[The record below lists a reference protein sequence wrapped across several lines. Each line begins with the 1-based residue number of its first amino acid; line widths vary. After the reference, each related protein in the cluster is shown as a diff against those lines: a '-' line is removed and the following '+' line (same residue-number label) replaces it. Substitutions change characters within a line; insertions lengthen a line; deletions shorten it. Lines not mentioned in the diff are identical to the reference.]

1 MLGKPAWKIKASRAI
16 AAAPRAGLHYTAAA
30 RRAVRP
36 GSSPEVVPMLL
47 SLRRLAFTATALA
60 LLAGAGPLAAAE
72 VLVDGNFETQKNSG
86 DLRKDGKGADWYE
99 SRKDG
104 EGAKL
109 LMLSTKDVGGNAT
122 KKAMLKAH
130 PDLNTYLSQRL
141 AAPIKVAATLRYD
154 LFVREILPDDNR
166 SAFCFLGGI
175 KDKTGGPNSTGAERF
190 VFLGCENA
198 ATPGKMNLFA
208 REGANDWAKR
218 TLVAKDLELGKWYTV
233 VVDVN
238 VAEGFYAVHIEGV
251 TQPFELESFF
261 TKGKTPSQLTHL
273 SFATWN
279 DGAGTFYVDE
289 VSLEGN

>member
-1 MLGKPAWKIKASRAI
+1 MLRA
-16 AAAPRAGLHYTAAA
+16 TQ
-30 RRAVRP
+30 
-36 GSSPEVVPMLL
+36 
-47 SLRRLAFTATALA
+47 RLALVVASLA
-60 LLAGAGPLAAAE
+60 LLLGVGRSAAKE
-72 VLVDGNFETQKNSG
+72 VVIDGDFETQQKSA

-104 EGAKL
+104 EGAQL

-141 AAPIKVAATLRYD
+141 ATPIKVAGTLRYD

-175 KDKTGGPNSTGAERF
+175 KDKLGGPNSTGAERF

-208 REGANDWAKR
+208 REGSNDWAKR
-218 TLVAKDLELGKWYTV
+218 TLVAKDLELGKWYTI

-238 VAEGFYAVHIEGV
+238 VAEGFYAVHVEGV
-251 TQPFELESFF
+251 TRPFELESFF

-279 DGAGTFYVDE
+279 DGAGTFYVDK
-289 VSLEGN
+289 VSLQGN

>member
-1 MLGKPAWKIKASRAI
+1 MFPA
-16 AAAPRAGLHYTAAA
+16 
-30 RRAVRP
+30 
-36 GSSPEVVPMLL
+36 M
-47 SLRRLAFTATALA
+47 RRLHLATASLA
-60 LLAGAGPLAAAE
+60 LLLAGGLGAGRAAAAE
-72 VLVDGNFETQKNSG
+72 VLVDGSFEAQKSSG
-86 DLRKDGKGADWYE
+86 DLRKDGKGLDWYE
-99 SRKDG
+99 SRDDG

-109 LMLSTKDVGGNAT
+109 LMLSSKDVGGNAS

-130 PDLNTYLSQRL
+130 PDLNSYLSQRL
-141 AAPIKVAATLRYD
+141 AAPIKVAATLHYD

-175 KDKTGGPNSTGAERF
+175 KDKQGGPNSTGAERF

-218 TLVAKDLELGKWYTV
+218 TLVAKDLELGKWHTIV
-233 VVDVN
+233 VEVN
-238 VAEGFYAVHIEGV
+238 VAEGFYAVHVEGR

-273 SFATWN
+273 SFASWN
-279 DGAGTFYVDE
+279 DGAGTFYVDN
-289 VSLEGN
+289 VSLQGN